1 MLLLRRGGRLRQDT
15 LLWRVQPPLQTART
29 MLWRM
34 WTCVKAKQC
43 SAHFP
48 CVGPLVL
55 KFGLSLFLWLQ
66 KKSVCSIGC
75 FYNGEVLTNGQS
87 IPDPG
92 NMCSE
97 CTCQVA
103 SPYKHPPMYSGRLT
117 SLDNVSYLFSH
128 RVVQCD
134 VQRGCVRQPSVL
146 TQAPTPVAALS
157 VMVTSLKRVILQIM

>member
-1 MLLLRRGGRLRQDT
+1 MCKGK
-15 LLWRVQPPLQTART
+15 T
-29 MLWRM
+29 ML
-34 WTCVKAKQC
+34 
-43 SAHFP
+43 SP
-48 CVGPLVL
+48 
-55 KFGLSLFLWLQ
+55 LSLCRTIGFTIWFVIIPCL
-66 KKSVCSIGC
+66 IGC

-103 SPYKHPPMYSGRLT
+103 SPYKHPPVCSGRLT

-134 VQRGCVRQPSVL
+134 VQRGRVRQPSVL

-157 VMVTSLKRVILQIM
+157 VMVTSLKHVTLQIMWSK